1 MTTGLTSFR
10 PAITGTSH
18 MVSSGH
24 WLATAAGYRILE
36 EGGNAID
43 AGVAA
48 GIVLGTVLP
57 HWVSF
62 GGVAPMIIHRADRKE
77 TVNIDGLGRWPKK
90 ANIDYFKQNS
100 GGEIEAGVLQ
110 CITPGAPD
118 AYLTA
123 LKRYGTMT
131 FEQVVTPALE
141 LAEGGF
147 PVSISL
153 RQVLEIGTAQTTAFQ
168 LRTGSSGQGT
178 EGNIHSWPS
187 TVDIFMPGGKI
198 PELGQVI
205 VQKDLANTFR
215 RLIDA
220 ECAGSSNGREAGLQA
235 ARDLF
240 LQRRN
245 SRTDCQLHTI

>member
-62 GGVAPMIIHRADRKE
+62 GGVAPMIIHRADRNE

-110 CITPGAPD
+110 CITPRGPGCLPHRAQ
-118 AYLTA
+118 A
-123 LKRYGTMT
+123 LR
-131 FEQVVTPALE
+131 
-141 LAEGGF
+141 
-147 PVSISL
+147 
-153 RQVLEIGTAQTTAFQ
+153 
-168 LRTGSSGQGT
+168 
-178 EGNIHSWPS
+178 HH
-187 TVDIFMPGGKI
+187 
-198 PELGQVI
+198 
-205 VQKDLANTFR
+205 DL
-215 RLIDA
+215 
-220 ECAGSSNGREAGLQA
+220 
-235 ARDLF
+235 
-240 LQRRN
+240 
-245 SRTDCQLHTI
+245 